1 MKEQAKG
8 TLDEMLLSQDFWYVL
23 CPTYM
28 GDKSAVLL
36 SVWLLS
42 KQIPGPWSF
51 ESVPGESIKPGDTAF
66 A

>member
-36 SVWLLS
+36 SV
-42 KQIPGPWSF
+42 
-51 ESVPGESIKPGDTAF
+51 
-66 A
+66 